1 MAEPEG
7 VKAWFACG
15 PGMCDM
21 DAATTSDGLRIF
33 AGGAEGMVKVFDPK
47 SSSIQNA
54 VAELNLDDKDEGD
67 EGFAVTAV
75 AVSPAGDELA
85 VGLRNG
91 DVKLYG
97 LPKLDFKSM
106 LTRFTAPVLGL
117 AYGMK
122 DGDVIAACSEEPG
135 IRVVRRSNNSK
146 VLTLKD
152 MDGGVKSV
160 DWDPRGDFLAA
171 SGFDGTV
178 KVWRVDPSLD
188 ELSTE
193 VVMAERYFAKE
204 AVGGSSE
211 FEHLGKVAWHPDGKS
226 LSVTGAAD
234 PLMLMR
240 DSWERS
246 IIVPEDAEDGGHTKE
261 ITIAAFSP
269 DGGRHLATAALD
281 GRVVVWDVEEKLAV
295 KTFVNTDQ
303 ENWRHLK

>member
-1 MAEPEG
+1 
-7 VKAWFACG
+7 
-15 PGMCDM
+15 M

-33 AGGAEGMVKVFDPK
+33 AGGAEGLVKVFDPK
-47 SSSIQNA
+47 SSSIQEA
-54 VAELNLDDKDEGD
+54 VAELNLDVNDDGD
-67 EGFAVTAV
+67 EGLAVTAV

-91 DVKLYG
+91 DVKLHG

-146 VLTLKD
+146 VLTLTD
-152 MDGGVKSV
+152 MSGGVKSV

-188 ELSTE
+188 DLS
-193 VVMAERYFAKE
+193 
-204 AVGGSSE
+204 
-211 FEHLGKVAWHPDGKS
+211 
-226 LSVTGAAD
+226 
-234 PLMLMR
+234 
-240 DSWERS
+240 
-246 IIVPEDAEDGGHTKE
+246 
-261 ITIAAFSP
+261 
-269 DGGRHLATAALD
+269 
-281 GRVVVWDVEEKLAV
+281 
-295 KTFVNTDQ
+295 
-303 ENWRHLK
+303 